1 MKVEDIRRIGI
12 IGGGT
17 MGSGLA
23 QEFATAGYDVALQD
37 IDDGQ
42 LIAAMARIRQ
52 NLDLM
57 AAHNLV
63 DGSGLDTIMGRITC
77 LASPTEAVASADMV
91 IEAATEKVDIKQEIF
106 RALAKDAPAHAILAS
121 STSAIHP
128 DVLAEATD
136 CPERIIVT
144 HFGFPN
150 YLLPLVEVARAEATS
165 DETTATVCAL
175 LKGIGKKVVVMKIPL
190 PGFIVNRLQMAL
202 MREALN
208 IVSQG
213 AVDPEDIDTAV
224 QNSFGRRYAVAGPLA
239 VFDLTSLTTLINV
252 ANQTVPHLETSDK
265 PFDYVKERIEAGKLG
280 PTTGEGIYE
289 WTPEKE
295 DGLRQ
300 QLTEGLITVEKWRRG
315 RGI

>member
-1 MKVEDIRRIGI
+1 MNVDDIRRIGI

-23 QEFATAGYDVALQD
+23 QEFATAGYDVTLQD

-42 LIAAMARIRQ
+42 LAAAMTRIRQ
-52 NLDLM
+52 NLDLL
-57 AAHNLV
+57 AAHDLV
-63 DGSGLDTIMGRITC
+63 DNADVDAIIERTTC
-77 LASPTEAVASADMV
+77 VRSATEAASSADMV
-91 IEAATEKVDIKQEIF
+91 IEAATEKVDVKQDIF
-106 RALAKDAPAHAILAS
+106 RTLAKNAPAHAILAS

-136 CPERIIVT
+136 CPDRVIVT

-150 YLLPLVEVARAEATS
+150 YLLPLVEVARAQATS
-165 DETTATVCAL
+165 DETTTTVCAL
-175 LKGIGKKVVVMKIPL
+175 LEGIGKKVVVMKKPL

-239 VFDLTSLTTLINV
+239 VFDLTSLPVLINV

-265 PFDYVKERIEAGKLG
+265 PFDYVKERVAAGKLG
-280 PTTGEGIYE
+280 PSTGEGVFK
-289 WTPEKE
+289 WTPETE
-295 DGLRQ
+295 DALRR
-300 QLTEGLITVEKWRRG
+300 QLTEGLVAVEKWRRG